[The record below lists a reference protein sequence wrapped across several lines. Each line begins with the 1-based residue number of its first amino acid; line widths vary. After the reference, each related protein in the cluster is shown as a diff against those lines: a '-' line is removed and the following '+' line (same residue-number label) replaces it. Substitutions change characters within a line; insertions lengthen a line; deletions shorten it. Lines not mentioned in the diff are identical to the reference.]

1 MKNNIKLYFISFVI
15 AAGLMLPLQL
25 PTFADSQAQLNDNI
39 KAMTKEPISK
49 KKIATKFIMA
59 MLGVAAS
66 SIILYVSLSAYNR
79 FFRGESSAAVGLNS
93 LRTPENFK
101 DAIEVFIE
109 KTDWD

>member
-1 MKNNIKLYFISFVI
+1 
-15 AAGLMLPLQL
+15 MLPLQL

-49 KKIATKFIMA
+49 KKIAYKFIIA

-66 SIILYVSLSAYNR
+66 SVILYVSLSAYNR
-79 FFRGESSAAVGLNS
+79 LFKSESSAAVGLNS
-93 LRTPENFK
+93 IGTPSNFK
-101 DAIEVFIE
+101 DAVEIFID